1 MVVHE
6 EVLQV
11 IQTFRAP
18 PLTLLSV
25 SSSFLSLQ
33 VANMAELVELPI
45 SLSILRFRNKILLPS
60 AIIRI
65 CCTSPNRCCYPDN
78 VENVKALLEVEK
90 MKYTVMTGDEQ
101 ILSLNI
107 DPHKTVENVKALLK
121 VETWVL
127 LQRQQLLYNGREM
140 RNFEMLSTLGVRDED
155 FIMIVSNATS
165 RYT

>member
-1 MVVHE
+1 MLNSLYFTLNHCQGTAFGNMVVHE

-11 IQTFRAP
+11 IQTFRAH

-33 VANMAELVELPI
+33 VVNMAELVELPI

-78 VENVKALLEVEK
+78 VENVKALLEVE
-90 MKYTVMTGDEQ
+90 
-101 ILSLNI
+101 
-107 DPHKTVENVKALLK
+107 VENVKALLK
-121 VETWVL
+121 VE
-127 LQRQQLLYNGREM
+127 RQQLLYNGREM
-140 RNFEMLSTLGVRDED
+140 RNFEMLSTLDVRDED

>member
-78 VENVKALLEVEK
+78 VENVKALLEVE
-90 MKYTVMTGDEQ
+90 
-101 ILSLNI
+101 
-107 DPHKTVENVKALLK
+107 
-121 VETWVL
+121 TWVL

>member
-1 MVVHE
+1 MLNSLYFTLNHCQGTAFGNMVVHE

-11 IQTFRAP
+11 IQTFRAH

-33 VANMAELVELPI
+33 VVNMAELVELPI

-78 VENVKALLEVEK
+78 VENVKALLEVE
-90 MKYTVMTGDEQ
+90 
-101 ILSLNI
+101 
-107 DPHKTVENVKALLK
+107 VENVKALLK

-140 RNFEMLSTLGVRDED
+140 RNFEMLSTLDVRDED

>member
-1 MVVHE
+1 
-6 EVLQV
+6 
-11 IQTFRAP
+11 
-18 PLTLLSV
+18 
-25 SSSFLSLQ
+25 
-33 VANMAELVELPI
+33 MAELVELPI

-78 VENVKALLEVEK
+78 VENVKALLEVE
-90 MKYTVMTGDEQ
+90 
-101 ILSLNI
+101 
-107 DPHKTVENVKALLK
+107 VENVKALLK

-140 RNFEMLSTLGVRDED
+140 RNFEMLSTLDVRDED